1 MFKTILD
8 IRGTNQGS
16 PKIGDIEIVDDFKP
30 DEEIA
35 KKYHL
40 PKDRRCRPKSYALTS
55 DHKTPT
61 RMILC
66 PLFFTRGTIGKS
78 VTCDTVGT
86 RVGPAMATRG
96 HTVLHEYT
104 HVTEVMQPIFG
115 HGIPPRG
122 KTDDHAY
129 GFDGCRKLQK
139 DQAWDNADS
148 YASFA
153 TELFWTTTCDR
164 DFEPPLP
171 VGAPSSPDELKDVL
185 AGLDLDRTT
194 KGESS
199 AKGESSKK
207 GDSTAKGDSA
217 AKGSSSGKG
226 RLVQERNLEM
236 ILPEGDLRRAQVR
249 TVILQ
254 VE

>member
-1 MFKTILD
+1 
-8 IRGTNQGS
+8 
-16 PKIGDIEIVDDFKP
+16 
-30 DEEIA
+30 
-35 KKYHL
+35 
-40 PKDRRCRPKSYALTS
+40 
-55 DHKTPT
+55 
-61 RMILC
+61 MILC
-66 PLFFTRGTIGKS
+66 PMFFTRGTLGKS

-86 RVGPAMATRG
+86 RVGPTMATRG

-171 VGAPSSPDELKDVL
+171 AGAPASPDELKDVL

-199 AKGESSKK
+199 K
-207 GDSTAKGDSA
+207 KGDSA
-217 AKGSSSGKG
+217 AKGDPAAKGSSSGRGSSSGKG
-226 RLVQERNLEM
+226 GSSGKGARK
-236 ILPEGDLRRAQVR
+236 
-249 TVILQ
+249 
-254 VE
+254 

>member
-122 KTDDHAY
+122 KTDDHA
-129 GFDGCRKLQK
+129 
-139 DQAWDNADS
+139 WDNADS
-148 YASFA
+148 YTSFA

-164 DFEPPLP
+164 DFESSLP
-171 VGAPSSPDELKDVL
+171 AGASSSPDELKDVL